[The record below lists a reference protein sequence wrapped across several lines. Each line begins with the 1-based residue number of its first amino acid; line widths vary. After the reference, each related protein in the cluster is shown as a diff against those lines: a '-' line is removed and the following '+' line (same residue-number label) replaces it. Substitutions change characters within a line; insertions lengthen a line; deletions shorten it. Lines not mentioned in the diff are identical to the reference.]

1 MIITI
6 KRISSEKYAS
16 PEIMLKIMLYAHHER
31 KENSSRIIEKN
42 CNRDINYMYLLE
54 GRKAPDH
61 AAIAR
66 FRTKHFAKCAN
77 QLLAQ
82 MTDLLYRLNQVTD
95 TEVFIDGTKIE
106 ASANKYTFVWKK
118 AVTKRQVRYLQKTAL
133 LVGDIIERYGFK
145 PLWHKEVH
153 KKHVKKCLKKLNKI
167 LKNSKKTKRK
177 KKNSFRNSNH

>member
-1 MIITI
+1 
-6 KRISSEKYAS
+6 
-16 PEIMLKIMLYAHHER
+16 MLYAYHEG
-31 KENSSRIIEKN
+31 KENSSRIVEKN
-42 CNRDINYMYLLE
+42 CIRDVNYMYLLE

-118 AVTKRQVRYLQKTAL
+118 ADKAPGAVPSENCAACRRYYRKIRIQA
-133 LVGDIIERYGFK
+133 
-145 PLWHKEVH
+145 PLAQ
-153 KKHVKKCLKKLNKI
+153 
-167 LKNSKKTKRK
+167 RGA
-177 KKNSFRNSNH
+177 